1 MLMTMGIVALLRTR
15 KVLMP
20 QIDPAEKQTADSI
33 CLRYEYGCKAIT
45 IEGVILY
52 FINSK

>member
-1 MLMTMGIVALLRTR
+1 MLLKMGIVALLRTR

-20 QIDPAEKQTADSI
+20 QIDPAEKQTADLI
-33 CLRYEYGCKAIT
+33 YLRYGCKAIT